1 MGDGFRWLLFYPK
14 REVEEASGMSS
25 MIWKECTPR
34 DGWWCRTL
42 RPIHAADVS
51 SLLHLYQPIV
61 GTAAI
66 GLYLTLAYQVPLHRP
81 GASEVHSH
89 LYLMNLLSLPLQ
101 DLLEA
106 RYRLE
111 GVGLVNTYRSDKGE
125 RRLYEYEIIPPLC
138 PERFFQSDVLSIALY
153 NRLGKER
160 YLTIR
165 RKLFEGDGTYR
176 TDARGKNVTKSFQRV
191 FGSFS
196 PAEISAAASVEKMW
210 NPGVE
215 PISREG
221 KPPSFFSDED
231 DLAMIRMRLES
242 VLDPDAWTEEVEMQL
257 REIRFLYQLS
267 DWDLLRA
274 LQNPYVTYNGRINL
288 ERLRNFVCNEYR
300 IRFGGLP
307 VVVNRNAS
315 PKEAHRDSP
324 LPGGEGKEAV
334 PSKEEDH
341 LKRHL
346 KELATISPLELLSH
360 FQNGMRIPDADV
372 ELVERLIRE
381 YGLPYGVINVLLEY
395 VMYTHDYKLPR
406 PLVEKIAGHWKRRGV
421 ETVEQAYELARK
433 ELNWEW
439 KRQKQQR
446 KQTKDRSSRKGSD
459 TEQLPRAL
467 VKQME
472 AERSGGL
479 KSTEVDPRVKAEIMD
494 ELNRMRERFKEK
506 RGST

>member
-1 MGDGFRWLLFYPK
+1 MF
-14 REVEEASGMSS
+14 S

-34 DGWWCRTL
+34 DGWWSRTI

-61 GTAAI
+61 GTAAV
-66 GLYLTLAYQVPLHRP
+66 GLYLTLAYQIPLHRS
-81 GASEVHSH
+81 GASEVYSH

-111 GVGLVNTYRSDKGE
+111 GVGLVNTYRADKGE
-125 RRLYEYEIIPPLC
+125 TRLYEYEIVPPLS
-138 PERFFQSDVLSIALY
+138 PEQFFQSDVLSIALF

-160 YLTIR
+160 YLAIR
-165 RKLFEGDGTYR
+165 RKLLEGEGVCR
-176 TDARGKNVTKSFQRV
+176 KEQRGKNVTKSFQQV

-196 PAEISAAASVEKMW
+196 PAEVSAAASVEEMW
-210 NPGVE
+210 NTGVE
-215 PISREG
+215 PVSREG
-221 KPPSFFSDED
+221 KPPSFSAEED

-242 VLDPDAWTEEVEMQL
+242 VLDDDAWTEKVEMQL

-274 LQNPYVTYNGRINL
+274 LQNPYVTYNGRIDL

-300 IRFGGLP
+300 FRFGGLP
-307 VVVNRNAS
+307 VVVNRDLS
-315 PKEAHRDSP
+315 PKEPRKESP
-324 LPGGEGKEAV
+324 SKEGQADEPA
-334 PSKEEDH
+334 PLKEEDH

-346 KELATISPLELLSH
+346 QELAAMSPLELLSH

-381 YGLPYGVINVLLEY
+381 YGLPYGVINILLEF

-406 PLVEKIAGHWKRRGV
+406 PLVEKIAGHWKRCGV
-421 ETVEQAYELARK
+421 QTVEEAYELAKK

-439 KRQKQQR
+439 KKQKR
-446 KQTKDRSSRKGSD
+446 KQTKDRSARKGGS
-459 TEQLPRAL
+459 EQLPRA
-467 VKQME
+467 VAMQME
-472 AERSGGL
+472 EESSGRL
-479 KSTEVDPRVKAEIMD
+479 EQAEVDPRVQAEILE

>member
-1 MGDGFRWLLFYPK
+1 MF
-14 REVEEASGMSS
+14 S

-34 DGWWCRTL
+34 DGWWSRTI
-42 RPIHAADVS
+42 RPMHAADIS

-66 GLYLTLAYQVPLHRP
+66 GLYLTLAYQVPLHRA
-81 GASEVHSH
+81 GSSEVYSH

-111 GVGLVNTYRSDKGE
+111 GVGLVNTYRTDKGE
-125 RRLYEYEIIPPLC
+125 TRLYEYEIVPPLC
-138 PERFFQSDVLSIALY
+138 PEQFFQSDVLSIALY

-160 YLTIR
+160 YLAIR
-165 RKLFEGDGTYR
+165 RKLLEGEEDCR
-176 TDARGKNVTKSFQRV
+176 REQRGKNVTKSFQQV

-196 PAEISAAASVEKMW
+196 PAEVSAAASVEKTW

-215 PISREG
+215 PVSRDG
-221 KPPSFFSDED
+221 KPPTFSSDED
-231 DLAMIRMRLES
+231 DLAMIRLRLEP
-242 VLDPDAWTEEVEMQL
+242 VLDPDAWTEKVERQL

-274 LQNPYVTYNGRINL
+274 LQNPYVTYNGRIDL
-288 ERLRNFVCNEYR
+288 ERLRKFVRNEYR
-300 IRFGGLP
+300 FRFGGLP
-307 VVVNRNAS
+307 VVANRNFS
-315 PKEAHRDSP
+315 SKEPLSELPSKEGQADEPSP
-324 LPGGEGKEAV
+324 L
-334 PSKEEDH
+334 KEEDH
-341 LKRHL
+341 LRRHL
-346 KELATISPLELLSH
+346 KELSNMSPLELLSH
-360 FQNGMRIPDADV
+360 FHGGMRIPDADV
-372 ELVERLIRE
+372 ELVERLIHE
-381 YGLPYGVINVLLEY
+381 YGLPYGVINILLEY

-421 ETVEQAYELARK
+421 QTVEEAYELAKR

-439 KRQKQQR
+439 KKQKQKRMQM
-446 KQTKDRSSRKGSD
+446 KDRSARKGGA
-459 TEQLPRAL
+459 EQLPRA
-467 VKQME
+467 VAMQME
-472 AERSGGL
+472 EESSGRL
-479 KSTEVDPRVKAEIMD
+479 EQAEVDPRVRAEILE

>member
-1 MGDGFRWLLFYPK
+1 
-14 REVEEASGMSS
+14 MSS

-34 DGWWCRTL
+34 DGWWSRTL
-42 RPIHAADVS
+42 RPIHAADIS
-51 SLLHLYQPIV
+51 CLLHLYQPIV

-66 GLYLTLAYQVPLHRP
+66 GLYLTLAYQIPLHRA
-81 GASEVHSH
+81 GASEVYSH

-111 GVGLVNTYRSDKGE
+111 GVGLVNTYRSVKGDT
-125 RRLYEYEIIPPLC
+125 RLYQYEIVPPLC
-138 PERFFQSDVLSIALY
+138 PEQFFQSDVLSIALY

-165 RKLFEGDGTYR
+165 RKLLEGESSCRKDPK
-176 TDARGKNVTKSFQRV
+176 AKNVTKSFQQV

-196 PAEISAAASVEKMW
+196 PAEVSAAASVEKAW
-210 NPGVE
+210 NPGMEAV
-215 PISREG
+215 SREG
-221 KPPSFFSDED
+221 KAPFFSSDED

-242 VLDPDAWTEEVEMQL
+242 VLDKDAWTEEVEKQL

-274 LQNPYVTYNGRINL
+274 LQNPYVTYNGRINFG
-288 ERLRNFVCNEYR
+288 RLRNFVCNEYR

-307 VVVNRNAS
+307 VVVNRDFSTKETRQES
-315 PKEAHRDSP
+315 PSQEKQTKESHPPKD
-324 LPGGEGKEAV
+324 
-334 PSKEEDH
+334 EEH

-372 ELVERLIRE
+372 ELVECLIHE

-421 ETVEQAYELARK
+421 KTVEQAYELAKK

-439 KRQKQQR
+439 KKQKQKR
-446 KQTKDRSSRKGSD
+446 MQTKDRSARKGGAD
-459 TEQLPRAL
+459 QLPRA
-467 VKQME
+467 VAMQME
-472 AERSGGL
+472 EESSGRMEQ
-479 KSTEVDPRVKAEIMD
+479 TEVDPRVRAEILE

-506 RGST
+506 RGSS

>member
-1 MGDGFRWLLFYPK
+1 
-14 REVEEASGMSS
+14 MSS

-34 DGWWCRTL
+34 DGWWSRTL

-66 GLYLTLAYQVPLHRP
+66 GLYLTLAYQIPLHRA

-125 RRLYEYEIIPPLC
+125 MRLYEYEIVPPLC
-138 PERFFQSDVLSIALY
+138 PEQFFQSDVLSIALY

-160 YLTIR
+160 YLAIR
-165 RKLFEGDGTYR
+165 RKLLEGEGAYR
-176 TDARGKNVTKSFQRV
+176 KEQRGKNVTKSFQQV

-196 PAEISAAASVEKMW
+196 PAEVSAAASVEKMW

-215 PISREG
+215 PVSREG
-221 KPPSFFSDED
+221 KPPSFFTEED

-257 REIRFLYQLS
+257 REIRFLYQLT

-274 LQNPYVTYNGRINL
+274 LQNPYVTYNGRIDL
-288 ERLRNFVCNEYR
+288 DRLRNFVCNEYR
-300 IRFGGLP
+300 FRFGALP
-307 VVVNRNAS
+307 VVINRDFSRAES
-315 PKEAHRDSP
+315 RKEP
-324 LPGGEGKEAV
+324 PVKGGQAKGSAAATE
-334 PSKEEDH
+334 EEDH

-346 KELATISPLELLSH
+346 KELASISPLELLSH
-360 FQNGMRIPDADV
+360 FQNGMRIPDADMD
-372 ELVERLIRE
+372 LVERLVHE
-381 YGLPYGVINVLLEY
+381 YGLPFGVINVLLEY

-421 ETVEQAYELARK
+421 KTVEEAYDLARK

-439 KRQKQQR
+439 KKQKQQR
-446 KQTKDRSSRKGSD
+446 RQTKDRPARKGTG
-459 TEQLPRAL
+459 TEQLPRA
-467 VKQME
+467 VAKQME
-472 AERSGGL
+472 AESRG
-479 KSTEVDPRVKAEIMD
+479 KTEQAEVDPKVQAEILE

>member
-1 MGDGFRWLLFYPK
+1 
-14 REVEEASGMSS
+14 MSS

-34 DGWWCRTL
+34 DGWWSRTL

-51 SLLHLYQPIV
+51 GLLHLYQPIV

-66 GLYLTLAYQVPLHRP
+66 GLYLTLAYQVPLHRA
-81 GASEVHSH
+81 GVSEVHSH

-111 GVGLVNTYRSDKGE
+111 GVGLVNTYRTDKGE
-125 RRLYEYEIIPPLC
+125 IRLYEYEIVPPLC
-138 PERFFQSDVLSIALY
+138 PEQFFQSDVLSIALY

-160 YLTIR
+160 YQTIR
-165 RKLFEGDGTYR
+165 RKLLEEGSFGKEQ
-176 TDARGKNVTKSFQRV
+176 RGKNVTKSFQQV

-196 PAEISAAASVEKMW
+196 PAEVSAAASVEKMW

-215 PISREG
+215 PESREG
-221 KPPSFFSDED
+221 KPPSFSSEED
-231 DLAMIRMRLES
+231 DLAVIRMRLES

-274 LQNPYVTYNGRINL
+274 LQNPYVTYNGRIDL
-288 ERLRNFVCNEYR
+288 ERLRTFVSNEYR
-300 IRFGGLP
+300 FRFGGLP
-307 VVVNRNAS
+307 VVVNRDLS
-315 PKEAHRDSP
+315 PKEPRKEP
-324 LPGGEGKEAV
+324 PPKEGQAKEPP

-346 KELATISPLELLSH
+346 KELAAISPLELLSH

-372 ELVERLIRE
+372 ELVERLIHE

-439 KRQKQQR
+439 KRQK
-446 KQTKDRSSRKGSD
+446 KQGKPVKDRSPRSGSGGD
-459 TEQLPRAL
+459 QLPRA
-467 VKQME
+467 VAKQIE
-472 AERSGGL
+472 EESRGNL
-479 KSTEVDPRVKAEIMD
+479 EQTEVDPQVQAEILAK
-494 ELNRMRERFKEK
+494 LNRMRERLKEK

>member
-1 MGDGFRWLLFYPK
+1 MVAVFYPK
-14 REVEEASGMSS
+14 RDVEEASGMSS

-34 DGWWCRTL
+34 DGWWSRTL

-66 GLYLTLAYQVPLHRP
+66 GLYLTLAYQIPLHRA

-111 GVGLVNTYRSDKGE
+111 GVGLVNTYRLDKGE
-125 RRLYEYEIIPPLC
+125 MRLYEYEIVPPLC

-160 YLTIR
+160 YLSIR
-165 RKLFEGDGTYR
+165 RKLLGGEEN
-176 TDARGKNVTKSFQRV
+176 ARKEQKGKNVTKSFQQV

-196 PAEISAAASVEKMW
+196 PAEVSAAASVEKMW

-215 PISREG
+215 SVSQEG
-221 KPPSFFSDED
+221 KPPSFLAEED
-231 DLAMIRMRLES
+231 DLSMIRMRLES

-300 IRFGGLP
+300 FRFGALP
-307 VVVNRNAS
+307 VVVNRNFPRAES
-315 PKEAHRDSP
+315 RAKPPS
-324 LPGGEGKEAV
+324 GEEQAKGQK
-334 PSKEEDH
+334 PQKEEDH

-346 KELATISPLELLSH
+346 KKLASISPLELLAH
-360 FQNGMRIPDADV
+360 FQNGSRIPDADMD
-372 ELVERLIRE
+372 LVERLIHE

-421 ETVEQAYELARK
+421 ETVEEAYELARK

-439 KRQKQQR
+439 KKKRQR
-446 KQTKDRSSRKGSD
+446 KRNLTARKETGEES
-459 TEQLPRAL
+459 LPRA
-467 VKQME
+467 VAKQME
-472 AERSGGL
+472 AESRG
-479 KSTEVDPRVKAEIMD
+479 KVAQAEVDPKVQAEILE